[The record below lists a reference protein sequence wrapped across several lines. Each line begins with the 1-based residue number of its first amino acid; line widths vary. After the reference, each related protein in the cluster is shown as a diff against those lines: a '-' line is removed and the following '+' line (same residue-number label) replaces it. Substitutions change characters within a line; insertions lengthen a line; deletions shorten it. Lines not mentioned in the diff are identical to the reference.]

1 MMKRMVMFICII
13 ASIGSNFAEDC
24 TSDERC
30 CVKSAAG
37 GCAECCP
44 NKLDDMNEVNEMKER
59 DYQVPSGKGKP
70 NVQPSGNQVESG
82 FPMEVPSGKG
92 KPIVQV
98 PKEIEM
104 IGYWKCKKVLI

>member
-1 MMKRMVMFICII
+1 MLLFICLI
-13 ASIGSNFAEDC
+13 ACIGSNFAEDC

-44 NKLDDMNEVNEMKER
+44 NTLDDMNEVNEMEER
-59 DYQVPSGKGKP
+59 GY
-70 NVQPSGNQVESG
+70 QVESG
-82 FPMEVPSGKG
+82 LPMKVPSGKG

-104 IGYWKCKKVLI
+104 HGYWKCKKVLI